1 MITQFAEEFSEALD
15 KYTSKKSPYK
25 RIVIATGTSAYKF
38 MCEVAE
44 ASKWGSRSTDWCF
57 KSWKYIFGKTIT
69 VAGLLTGGD
78 ITNALMNCGECD
90 MVMLPEVMFRNGTEI
105 FLDDIKLS
113 EVREKTGKKIKKVPV
128 DGDSFMKTIL
138 GLDKNRKN
146 NNKIYKL

>member
-1 MITQFAEEFSEALD
+1 
-15 KYTSKKSPYK
+15 
-25 RIVIATGTSAYKF
+25 

-44 ASKWGSRSTDWCF
+44 AASEAAEVQIDVLRVENT
-57 KSWKYIFGKTIT
+57 YFGKTIT

-138 GLDKNRKN
+138 GLDKNRKT
-146 NNKIYKL
+146 I